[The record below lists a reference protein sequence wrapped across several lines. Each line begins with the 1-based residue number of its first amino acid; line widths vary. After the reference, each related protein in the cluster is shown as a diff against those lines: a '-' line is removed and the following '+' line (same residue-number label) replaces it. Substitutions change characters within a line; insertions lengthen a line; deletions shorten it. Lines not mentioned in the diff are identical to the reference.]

1 MFQPRRAA
9 GLRCRY
15 LSHPEIQRVV
25 IDFASSI
32 GSKGSWPSA
41 FGPRR
46 ARCGAGSTERS
57 TTSSCVLCP
66 LIAHTLSKIKYY
78 RLSPRFCYRPPCSS
92 PFLSEKALVL
102 EIGAGNC
109 ALAAYL
115 APFIGT
121 MIALEVCEEALS
133 QVTLPQNLSL
143 VLSDALCLALP
154 AESVDLAYS
163 CHVLEHLHPEDVD
176 EHLRE
181 VRRVLKPGGAYV
193 CVTPN
198 RLLGPHDVSKYFGDE
213 PSGLHL
219 QEYAYGDLAR
229 LFRESGYTKLKVL
242 RGLGRPP
249 TPWPTWPYT
258 LFEYPLSLSPVS
270 VRRRALKLLGGQ
282 PPFRPLE
289 QVKLVAEKPH
299 AAASAR

>member
-1 MFQPRRAA
+1 MPIPLPSGNPESCDRLREQYRIERELAQRLWTAPREVRRRLYREVYNEFMRAVPA
-9 GLRCRY
+9 Y
-15 LSHPEIQRVV
+15 
-25 IDFASSI
+25 
-32 GSKGSWPSA
+32 
-41 FGPRR
+41 R
-46 ARCGAGSTERS
+46 AHAKQNQ
-57 TTSSCVLCP
+57 
-66 LIAHTLSKIKYY
+66 I
-78 RLSPRFCYRPPCSS
+78 LSPVPEVLLQAALLQ